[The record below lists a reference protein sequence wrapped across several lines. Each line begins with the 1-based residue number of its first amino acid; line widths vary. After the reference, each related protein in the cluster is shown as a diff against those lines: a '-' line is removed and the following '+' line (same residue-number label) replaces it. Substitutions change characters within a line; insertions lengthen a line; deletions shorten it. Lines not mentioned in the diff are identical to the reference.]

1 MTSPAGDSPNRLAVV
16 AIDGPGGSGKS
27 VVARRVARR
36 LGFAYLDTGAMY
48 RALTYAALE
57 ERLDLEDSEAVG
69 LLAQRVRLDV
79 RTNPVRPAVLLDGR
93 VLGQAIRTR
102 AVTNAVSAVAA
113 IPAVRKQLAAQ
124 QRGIVDRLGSDPGI
138 VVEGRDIGTVVAPDA
153 PVKVFLTAST
163 EARALRRSRQ
173 LGEIDGRAV
182 ARTHAE
188 LTRRDLLDSSRAW
201 DPLRQAL
208 DAHVIEST
216 TLSVDEVVELVI
228 DLCREAG
235 LAPAPR
241 PARPPRPAQRTA
253 RRGLA

>member
-1 MTSPAGDSPNRLAVV
+1 MASPAGDSRNRLAVV

-48 RALTYAALE
+48 RALTYAVLE
-57 ERLDLEDSEAVG
+57 QRLDLEDTEAVG
-69 LLAQRVRLDV
+69 LLAQRIRLDV
-79 RTNPVRPAVLLDGR
+79 RTNPGHPAVLLDGR

-102 AVTNAVSAVAA
+102 AVTNAVSAVSA

-124 QRGIVDRLGSDPGI
+124 QRGIVARLGLDPGI

-173 LGEIDGRAV
+173 LGETDGRAV

-188 LTRRDLLDSSRAW
+188 LTRRDLLDSSRAR
-201 DPLRQAL
+201 DPLRQAA

-216 TLSVDEVVELVI
+216 TLGVDEVVELVI
-228 DLCREAG
+228 DLCRQAR
-235 LAPAPR
+235 LAPDPR
-241 PARPPRPAQRTA
+241 PARSPRPAERA
-253 RRGLA
+253 PRRGPA